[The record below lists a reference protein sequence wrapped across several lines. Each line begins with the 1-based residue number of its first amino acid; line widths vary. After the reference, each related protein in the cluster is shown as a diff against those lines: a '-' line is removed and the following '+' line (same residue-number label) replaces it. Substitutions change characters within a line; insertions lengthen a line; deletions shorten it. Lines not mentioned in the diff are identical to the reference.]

1 VAEVIEQLREK
12 KLPAMFGLSF
22 TPSPVM
28 EQISRETGVPIFML
42 EDDDLPVEP
51 GDLEHSFLNMR
62 VQNMKKMS
70 EALGGDPTLVEG
82 IETRNVPDTE

>member
-1 VAEVIEQLREK
+1 MAEIIELLREK
-12 KLPAMFGLSF
+12 KLPAMFGSSF

-70 EALGGDPTLVEG
+70 EALGGDPTLMDH
-82 IETRNVPDTE
+82 IEPRNVPDTE